1 MKVDDVLTYEW
12 QTIEELMKKTK
23 SGKPSVT
30 SRLNKLYNNWQAIE
44 KKRKDGIMY
53 YRLKKK

>member
-1 MKVDDVLTYEW
+1 MKVDDVLTHEW

-23 SGKPSVT
+23 SGKPSVV

-44 KKRKDGIMY
+44 KLRKNGIMY
-53 YRLKKK
+53 YRLIKK

>member
-1 MKVDDVLTYEW
+1 MKVDDVLTHEW

-23 SGKPSVT
+23 SGKPSVV

-44 KKRKDGIMY
+44 KMRKNGIMY
-53 YRLKKK
+53 YRLIKK